1 MKIRLV
7 NMSAMKIAMV
17 KTNALTRGSNENNG
31 RMSRVGIQGIQRRD
45 LDYFLK
51 KDARRMILSLST
63 QVK

>member
-1 MKIRLV
+1 
-7 NMSAMKIAMV
+7 MKIAMV